1 MALSK
6 KDISDILND
15 IAVLLEL
22 KGDSNPFKVR
32 AYQSGARI
40 IDAIDEDKFDQL
52 VAANE
57 LGSVP
62 GLGEALVS
70 KIMELKTTGKLVF
83 FDNLKASIEPGLVE
97 MLQIPGLGP
106 KKIKAIHEKL
116 GVNTIARLKE
126 VCEQGLV
133 AELPGFGDKSQQKI
147 IDGIINREAYSKRH
161 WWWDASLVAEP
172 IVEGLRRLPQ
182 VKRAEAA
189 GSLRRS

>member
-97 MLQIPGLGP
+97 NASDSWSWA
-106 KKIKAIHEKL
+106 KK
-116 GVNTIARLKE
+116 
-126 VCEQGLV
+126 
-133 AELPGFGDKSQQKI
+133 D
-147 IDGIINREAYSKRH
+147 
-161 WWWDASLVAEP
+161 
-172 IVEGLRRLPQ
+172 
-182 VKRAEAA
+182 
-189 GSLRRS
+189 